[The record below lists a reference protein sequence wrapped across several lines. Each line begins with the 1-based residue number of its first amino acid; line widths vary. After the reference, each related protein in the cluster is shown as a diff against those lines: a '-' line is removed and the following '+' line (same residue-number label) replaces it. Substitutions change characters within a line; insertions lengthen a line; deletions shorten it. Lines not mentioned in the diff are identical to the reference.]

1 MPLTKTEMMRRIQGR
16 NTRPELAVRRVLHA
30 LGYRFRLHRAD
41 LPGNPDIVLPGRK
54 AVILVHGCFWHQH
67 SCRLGRTPRN
77 NQCYWMP
84 KLAGNAARDRV
95 VCRKLRRLGWRVMTV
110 WECQVKKPS
119 LAKRLGRFLS
129 PM

>member
-16 NTRPELAVRRVLHA
+16 NTRPELAVRGLLHR

-54 AVILVHGCFWHQH
+54 AIILVHGCFWHQH

-77 NQCYWMP
+77 NQRYWVP

-95 VCRKLRRLGWRVMTV
+95 VCRKLRELGWRVMTV

-119 LAKRLGRFLS
+119 LAKRLERFLS